1 MLRVGFHPR
10 AAKQLLRI
18 PKQFQEQILH
28 SLSALETLNH
38 PLQHQRVIKLSGRDG
53 KDFRMRVGDYR
64 AKFSLRDNGDV
75 LVTRVEHRQVG
86 Y

>member
-1 MLRVGFHPR
+1 MLRVRFHPR

-18 PKQFQEQILH
+18 PKQFREHILDN
-28 SLSALETLNH
+28 LEELGTFNH
-38 PLQHQRVIKLSGRDG
+38 PLEHRRVIKLSGRDG
-53 KDFRMRVGDYR
+53 NDFRMRVGDYR
-64 AKFSLRDNGDV
+64 AKFSLRDAGDV